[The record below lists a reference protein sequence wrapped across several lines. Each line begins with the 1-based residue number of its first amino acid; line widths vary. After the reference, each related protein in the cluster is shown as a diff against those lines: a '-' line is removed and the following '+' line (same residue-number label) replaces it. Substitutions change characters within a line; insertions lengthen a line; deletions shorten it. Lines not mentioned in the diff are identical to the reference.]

1 MKAVICE
8 GYNTFDKLNIKEVPK
23 PKINEDEILIK
34 IMASTVSSGD
44 SAVRKPPN
52 SFVRL
57 IFGLQKPRNS
67 ILGTEMAGV
76 IEQKGA
82 NVTKFNVGDRV
93 VASTGMKFGGHAE
106 YCRLNQNLAIA
117 KIPTSLSFA
126 DAVALPFGGSAALHY
141 LRKMKK
147 ETTRKILIYGASGAV
162 GSSSVQLAKYYG
174 FEVTAVCSQSNVSL
188 LYSLGADNVFDYTK
202 KDWKAD
208 LEEYDYIF
216 DAVGKTKSK
225 QWKAYLDDNG
235 RFFSIAK
242 GFVKEK
248 TADLELLVQLVNENK
263 LEPVIDKI
271 YTMDQI
277 VEAYQRV
284 ESGRKRGNVVLDFSQ
299 EERRFKDN
307 R

>member
-23 PKINEDEILIK
+23 PKIKENEILIR

-44 SAVRKPPN
+44 SAVRKPPYF
-52 SFVRL
+52 FVRL
-57 IFGLQKPRNS
+57 VFGLKKPRNS
-67 ILGTEMAGV
+67 ILGTEMAGF

-82 NVTKFNVGDRV
+82 KVTKFNIGDRV

-106 YCRLNQNLAIA
+106 YITLNQDLAIA
-117 KIPTSLSFA
+117 KIPTALSFR

-147 ETTRKILIYGASGAV
+147 KTATKILIYGASGAV

-174 FEVTAVCSQSNVSL
+174 FEVTAVCSQNNMGL
-188 LYSLGADNVFDYTK
+188 LYSLGADYVLDYTK
-202 KDWKAD
+202 KDWEND
-208 LEEYDYIF
+208 LGEYDYIF

-225 QWKAYLDDNG
+225 QWNAYLNDSG
-235 RFFSIAK
+235 TFYSIAK

-248 TADLELLVQLVNENK
+248 TADLELLVQLANENK
-263 LEPVIDKI
+263 LEPVIDKV
-271 YTMDQI
+271 YKMNQI
-277 VEAYQRV
+277 VEAYQLV
-284 ESGRKRGNVVLDFSQ
+284 ESGRKRGNVVLDFS
-299 EERRFKDN
+299 
-307 R
+307 